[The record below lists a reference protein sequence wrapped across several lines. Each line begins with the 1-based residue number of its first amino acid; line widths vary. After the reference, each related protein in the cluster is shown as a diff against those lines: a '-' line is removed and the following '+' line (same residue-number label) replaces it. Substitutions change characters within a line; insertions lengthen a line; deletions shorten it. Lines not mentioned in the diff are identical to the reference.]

1 MEVNH
6 NYIYYIFI
14 IEIRYSLGNFGII
27 PYGKTLLGKVYYI
40 PQKDGTNYWCDSN
53 LITENNDLYLSES
66 NEYVP
71 VYFVDHS
78 IGCSY
83 ANKAINVQNA
93 NGKVMLLASD
103 SNIIEE
109 EYNIDDFIE
118 KPAIPSIIITK
129 DFGDIIREYYKYT
142 NNDNN
147 NENGN
152 QKNIIL
158 NMKFSGVKQN
168 GKVEID
174 LFFRSDDKKVLN
186 FFIEFSYYRRIL
198 RDKLIITP
206 HYKYSK
212 YVNEQTSNNISDI
225 SGIPCVKESH
235 MCATS
240 NSKYNI
246 KNPRTILLENIRQ
259 SCIYQELGKDS
270 YYNYMMRFGE
280 LCLNPEKP
288 DFTSECSNSSM
299 NLHSIMN
306 SQRIKECMQDM
317 IDKKGKIEEDFY
329 MFQKKK
335 IYTTP
340 DMYINGVP
348 YRGSWYSKY
357 IFETICSG
365 FLDDKACKSINPND
379 IIENRTVN
387 VRLIIILIV
396 IIFCVLILSLKFYK
410 MYIDNELEENYKA
423 KIEEYTMNSIS
434 QYKPF
439 SFNAPKSSKLEI
451 S

>member
-1 MEVNH
+1 
-6 NYIYYIFI
+6 
-14 IEIRYSLGNFGII
+14 
-27 PYGKTLLGKVYYI
+27 
-40 PQKDGTNYWCDSN
+40 
-53 LITENNDLYLSES
+53 
-66 NEYVP
+66 
-71 VYFVDHS
+71 
-78 IGCSY
+78 
-83 ANKAINVQNA
+83 
-93 NGKVMLLASD
+93 MLLASD

-129 DFGDIIREYYKYT
+129 DFGDIIREYYKYA
-142 NNDNN
+142 N
-147 NENGN
+147 NENNNDIRN
-152 QKNIIL
+152 QKNIVL

-186 FFIEFSYYRRIL
+186 FFVEFSYYRRLL

-240 NSKYNI
+240 NSKFHI
-246 KNPRTILLENIRQ
+246 SNPRTILLENIRQ
-259 SCIYQELGKDS
+259 SCVYQEFGKDS

-280 LCLNPEKP
+280 ICLDPEKP
-288 DFTSECSNSSM
+288 DFTEECSNRTM
-299 NLHSIMN
+299 TLHTIFY
-306 SQRIKECMQDM
+306 QRIEECMQNM
-317 IDKKGKIEEDFY
+317 IDKEGKIEEDFY
-329 MFQKKK
+329 IFQKKK
-335 IYTTP
+335 IYTVP

-365 FLDDKACKSINPND
+365 FLDDDVCKNVNPKD
-379 IIENRTVN
+379 IIYNRSIN
-387 VRLIIILIV
+387 VRLIFILII
-396 IIFCVLILSLKFYK
+396 IIFCVLVLSLKFYK
-410 MYIDNELEENYKA
+410 MYIDNELEENYNA

-439 SFNAPKSSKLEI
+439 SFNENKSSKLEI
-451 S
+451 N

>member
-1 MEVNH
+1 
-6 NYIYYIFI
+6 
-14 IEIRYSLGNFGII
+14 
-27 PYGKTLLGKVYYI
+27 
-40 PQKDGTNYWCDSN
+40 
-53 LITENNDLYLSES
+53 
-66 NEYVP
+66 
-71 VYFVDHS
+71 
-78 IGCSY
+78 
-83 ANKAINVQNA
+83 
-93 NGKVMLLASD
+93 MLLASD

-118 KPAIPSIIITK
+118 KPSIPSIIITK

-142 NNDNN
+142 N

-186 FFIEFSYYRRIL
+186 FFVEFSYYRRIL

-280 LCLNPEKP
+280 LCLHPEKP
-288 DFTSECSNSSM
+288 NFTPECSNNSM
-299 NLHSIMN
+299 TLHSIVN
-306 SQRIKECMQDM
+306 HQRIEECMQDM

-329 MFQKKK
+329 LFQKKK
-335 IYTTP
+335 IYT
-340 DMYINGVP
+340 V
-348 YRGSWYSKY
+348 
-357 IFETICSG
+357 
-365 FLDDKACKSINPND
+365 
-379 IIENRTVN
+379 
-387 VRLIIILIV
+387 
-396 IIFCVLILSLKFYK
+396 
-410 MYIDNELEENYKA
+410 
-423 KIEEYTMNSIS
+423 
-434 QYKPF
+434 
-439 SFNAPKSSKLEI
+439 
-451 S
+451 

>member
-1 MEVNH
+1 M
-6 NYIYYIFI
+6 
-14 IEIRYSLGNFGII
+14 GNFGII
-27 PYGKTLLGKVYYI
+27 PYGKTLLGKIYYL
-40 PQKDGTNYWCDSN
+40 PQKDGTNYWCN
-53 LITENNDLYLSES
+53 PNIITENQDLYLSDS

-83 ANKAINVQNA
+83 ANKALNVQSA

-129 DFGDIIREYYKYT
+129 DFGDIIREYYKYAKK
-142 NNDNN
+142 D
-147 NENGN
+147 ENGRVE
-152 QKNIIL
+152 KHIIL

-186 FFIEFSYYRRIL
+186 FFLEFSYYRRL
-198 RDKLIITP
+198 LGDKLIITP

-212 YVNEQTSNNISDI
+212 YVNEQTSDDISDK
-225 SGIPCVKESH
+225 SGIPCVKQSH
-235 MCATS
+235 MCATT
-240 NSKYNI
+240 NSEFNI
-246 KNPRTILLENIRQ
+246 KNPRSILLENIRQ
-259 SCIYQELGKDS
+259 SCIYQEYGLNN

-280 LCLNPEKP
+280 ICLNKEEP
-288 DFTSECSNSSM
+288 DFSEECSNKTVIIHALIYS
-299 NLHSIMN
+299 
-306 SQRIKECMQDM
+306 RIQECMKNM
-317 IDKKGKIEEDFY
+317 IEREGKIEEDFLI
-329 MFQKKK
+329 FQKKK
-335 IYTTP
+335 LYTVP

-357 IFETICSG
+357 IFDTICSG
-365 FLDDKACKSINPND
+365 FLDDEICRNKNPND
-379 IIENRTVN
+379 IINNTYIN
-387 VRLIIILIV
+387 VRLIFILIF
-396 IIFCVLILSLKFYK
+396 IISCVLILSLIFYK
-410 MYIDNELEENYKA
+410 KYIDSEMESNYNA

-439 SFNAPKSSKLEI
+439 SFNAPKSSKLEMTN
-451 S
+451 

>member
-1 MEVNH
+1 M
-6 NYIYYIFI
+6 
-14 IEIRYSLGNFGII
+14 
-27 PYGKTLLGKVYYI
+27 
-40 PQKDGTNYWCDSN
+40 
-53 LITENNDLYLSES
+53 YLSES

-83 ANKAINVQNA
+83 ANKALNVQNA

-118 KPAIPSIIITK
+118 KPSIPSIIITK

-142 NNDNN
+142 N

-186 FFIEFSYYRRIL
+186 FFVEFSYYRRIL

-280 LCLNPEKP
+280 LCLHPEKP
-288 DFTSECSNSSM
+288 NFTPECSNNSM
-299 NLHSIMN
+299 TLHSIVN
-306 SQRIKECMQDM
+306 HQRIEECMQDM

-329 MFQKKK
+329 LFQKKK

-357 IFETICSG
+357 VFDTICSG
-365 FLDDKACKSINPND
+365 FLDDNVCKGVNPND
-379 IIENRTVN
+379 IIYNRSVN

-410 MYIDNELEENYKA
+410 RYIDNELEENYNT

-451 S
+451 N

>member
-1 MEVNH
+1 MFN
-6 NYIYYIFI
+6 ILLF

-40 PQKDGTNYWCDSN
+40 PQKDGTNYWCDTH
-53 LITENNDLYLSES
+53 LINENNDLFFSES

-83 ANKAINVQNA
+83 ANKALNVQNA
-93 NGKVMLLASD
+93 NGKVMLIASD

-118 KPAIPSIIITK
+118 KPAIPSIIVTK

-142 NNDNN
+142 NNDNDN
-147 NENGN
+147 RN

-186 FFIEFSYYRRIL
+186 FFVEFSHYRRIL
-198 RDKLIITP
+198 KDKLIITP

-212 YVNEQTSNNISDI
+212 YVNEKTSNNISDI
-225 SGIPCVKESH
+225 SEIPCVKESH

-259 SCIYQELGKDS
+259 SCVYQEFGQES

-280 LCLNPEKP
+280 LCLNTEKP
-288 DFTSECSNSSM
+288 DFTTKCSNNSM
-299 NLHSIMN
+299 LILSMMYP
-306 SQRIKECMQDM
+306 RIEECMQNM
-317 IDKKGKIEEDFY
+317 IDKEGKIEEDFNI
-329 MFQKKK
+329 FQKKK
-335 IYTTP
+335 IYSVP

-348 YRGSWYSKY
+348 YRGSWYGKY

-365 FLDDKACKSINPND
+365 FLDDDVCRNVNPND
-379 IIENRTVN
+379 VIYNRTIN
-387 VRLIIILIV
+387 VRLIFILIV

-410 MYIDNELEENYKA
+410 MYIDNELEENYNT
-423 KIEEYTMNSIS
+423 KIEEYTMKSIS

-451 S
+451 N

>member
-1 MEVNH
+1 
-6 NYIYYIFI
+6 
-14 IEIRYSLGNFGII
+14 
-27 PYGKTLLGKVYYI
+27 
-40 PQKDGTNYWCDSN
+40 
-53 LITENNDLYLSES
+53 
-66 NEYVP
+66 
-71 VYFVDHS
+71 
-78 IGCSY
+78 
-83 ANKAINVQNA
+83 
-93 NGKVMLLASD
+93 MLLASD

-118 KPAIPSIIITK
+118 KPSIPSIIITK

-142 NNDNN
+142 N

-186 FFIEFSYYRRIL
+186 FFVEFSYYRRIL

-280 LCLNPEKP
+280 LCLHPEQP
-288 DFTSECSNSSM
+288 NFTPECSNNSM
-299 NLHSIMN
+299 TLHSIVN
-306 SQRIKECMQDM
+306 HQRIEECMQDM

-329 MFQKKK
+329 LFQKKK

-357 IFETICSG
+357 IFDTICSG
-365 FLDDKACKSINPND
+365 FLDDPICLKKNPND
-379 IIENRTVN
+379 IIYNRSVN
-387 VRLIIILIV
+387 VRLIIILII

-410 MYIDNELEENYKA
+410 RYIDNELEENYNT

-451 S
+451 N